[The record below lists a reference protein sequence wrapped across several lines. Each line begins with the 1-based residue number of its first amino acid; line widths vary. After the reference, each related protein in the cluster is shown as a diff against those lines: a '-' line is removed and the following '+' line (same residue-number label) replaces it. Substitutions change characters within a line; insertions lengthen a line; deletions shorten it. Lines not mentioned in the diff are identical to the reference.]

1 MTPSLLL
8 AFIIVS
14 EMFAAVP
21 AGNCQIQTAGD
32 KKFYS
37 LDARNLV
44 GEKIRIP
51 QDLKADKSCVVVAFE
66 RQQQSVIDSWIPY
79 LLKLEKENNGFA
91 FYEVPVIQSGY
102 KPVRWFIDGAMA
114 NSIKTDEGKKR
125 TITSYTNVSKFVK
138 SMRLN
143 KKEISLFI
151 VKNDGSILAEV
162 TGAYDEQ
169 KANKLFAAL

>member
-1 MTPSLLL
+1 
-8 AFIIVS
+8 
-14 EMFAAVP
+14 
-21 AGNCQIQTAGD
+21 
-32 KKFYS
+32 
-37 LDARNLV
+37 
-44 GEKIRIP
+44 
-51 QDLKADKSCVVVAFE
+51 
-66 RQQQSVIDSWIPY
+66 
-79 LLKLEKENNGFA
+79 
-91 FYEVPVIQSGY
+91 
-102 KPVRWFIDGAMA
+102 MA